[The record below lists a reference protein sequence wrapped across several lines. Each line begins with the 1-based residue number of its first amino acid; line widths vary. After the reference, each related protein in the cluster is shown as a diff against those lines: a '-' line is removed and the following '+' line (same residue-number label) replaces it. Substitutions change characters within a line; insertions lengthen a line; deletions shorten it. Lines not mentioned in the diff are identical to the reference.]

1 MSEFQPSRHQT
12 DLAEVIEML
21 LDKGIVINADIAVS
35 IGDTQLLG
43 VQIRAAIASFETAA
57 KYGLEFP
64 EGTDM
69 RRLAEA
75 VGDPSLAERQRPDP
89 EIDPT
94 RGVNVTPEPGSEGE
108 GGGGS
113 GDGDKS
119 KSDRERQSV
128 TDQSVEAPVADGI
141 AGGTGEEQQANGG
154 EESEPTHPGVQPDPD
169 DPAGEKVDNFEGGPL
184 DTDSEDDSSGSGDAE
199 DDSSESTDSEADSS
213 EGTDSN
219 GEDKDQ

>member
-12 DLAEVIEML
+12 DLAEVVEML

-108 GGGGS
+108 GGGES

-119 KSDRERQSV
+119 DGERQSV

-154 EESEPTHPGVQPDPD
+154 EETEPTHPGSRPDPD
-169 DPAGEKVDNFEGGPL
+169 DPPGEKVDIFAGGPL
-184 DTDSEDDSSGSGDAE
+184 DTDSEDDSSGSTDSEYDSSGSTDSE
-199 DDSSESTDSEADSS
+199 DDSSGS
-213 EGTDSN
+213 GDSN
-219 GEDKDQ
+219 GDKGEDQ